1 MKMLIQ
7 LHRKTKELSQNFSDL
22 NKDLNILRKD
32 ITQLKNITVENHGR
46 ESTENL
52 MTQKNGPAIRKTG

>member
-1 MKMLIQ
+1 M
-7 LHRKTKELSQNFSDL
+7 